1 MKKETNKTRKKRKPF
16 RHLKQPDRDRIE
28 ALLDSGHTQEEVAT
42 ILQFDAGAISREVKR
57 KQKDRRHGAAVAG
70 GKDGGKTSK
79 RKEKKKKKKGGR
91 GGAPVAEQKAGV
103 KRSNSKYQGMKI
115 EKYSELKVDLI
126 ALLMQLRSPDE
137 ISGRWKKE
145 KRKVR
150 INTDAIYKW
159 LHSPFGQ
166 SYCKYLCIK
175 RYKKRKQ
182 KKQTQREMIP
192 NRISLTKKPKR
203 GEHAEGDLFVS
214 PTKTGVQRSGAM
226 VCVPSAQ
233 LLVGT
238 MIENKKPTTMVAA
251 VREIDDNI
259 EFDDYTWD
267 NGMENRYHPQFGT
280 ENYFADPHAPWQKP
294 HVENGIGLL
303 RRWFIKKS
311 TNLMEVSEEYF
322 QECLYILNGKWRKS
336 LGYRSAYEVALER
349 GIIQKIPILWTGEVM
364 EISRKINMLEVAFH

>member
-57 KQKDRRHGAAVAG
+57 KQKDGRYVA
-70 GKDGGKTSK
+70 S
-79 RKEKKKKKKGGR
+79 
-91 GGAPVAEQKAGV
+91 VAEQKAGV

-192 NRISLTKKPKR
+192 NRISLTKRPKR

-251 VREIDDNI
+251 VREIDDKI
-259 EFDDYTWD
+259 EVDDYTWD

-303 RRWFIKKS
+303 RRWFIKKG